1 MSEVKAGSLY
11 VVATPIGN
19 LEDLSPRAAAVLGRV
34 ALVAAEDTRHSARLM
49 RHLGVAPTM
58 VSVHDHN
65 EASRVELLKRRLL
78 EGDDVALISDAG
90 TPLISDPGFVV
101 VRELRQQGFSIVPIP
116 GPCALITALSAAGLP
131 TSSFTF
137 HGFLPAK
144 GSGRRARLE
153 TWRGDTGTQVCYESP
168 HRIKDLLAD
177 LAALLGMVEYSDT
190 HSTYMTTAYPKREI
204 VNTLGEW
211 VARHGLTQ
219 FRLAE
224 TEKYPHVTFFLNGGK
239 ETPEEGED
247 RFMPK
252 SPKVATYD
260 MQPEMSEPEVAEKF
274 VEAIERATGKMAI
287 RDYQPMQ
294 PGDIQHTW
302 ADTAPLYAATG
313 FQPRIDVATGVER
326 FVSWYRTYY
335 HTVSPATTT
344 DARRAGLA

>member
-177 LAALLGMVEYSDT
+177 LAALLGDRQVVLGRELTKTFETFLDGTAAELLAVIEEDPNQARGEFVVMV
-190 HSTYMTTAYPKREI
+190 A
-204 VNTLGEW
+204 G
-211 VARHGLTQ
+211 
-219 FRLAE
+219 
-224 TEKYPHVTFFLNGGK
+224 
-239 ETPEEGED
+239 
-247 RFMPK
+247 
-252 SPKVATYD
+252 AT
-260 MQPEMSEPEVAEKF
+260 EVASAGQA
-274 VEAIERATGKMAI
+274 VEEDALLRALLDEGVGVKQAAGVAARVLGGAKKTWYAKAQSLK
-287 RDYQPMQ
+287 D
-294 PGDIQHTW
+294 GD
-302 ADTAPLYAATG
+302 
-313 FQPRIDVATGVER
+313 
-326 FVSWYRTYY
+326 
-335 HTVSPATTT
+335 
-344 DARRAGLA
+344 